1 MAKCKVKIKITQ
13 HKRIM
18 IGFCTNACLG
28 NISNYMNEESAYY
41 YCMGFVFVGGVGD
54 LNFYAT
60 SGAGDIV

>member
-18 IGFCTNACLG
+18 IGFCTNTSLG
-28 NISNYMNEESAYY
+28 NINNYMNQESAYY

-54 LNFYAT
+54 HNLYVA